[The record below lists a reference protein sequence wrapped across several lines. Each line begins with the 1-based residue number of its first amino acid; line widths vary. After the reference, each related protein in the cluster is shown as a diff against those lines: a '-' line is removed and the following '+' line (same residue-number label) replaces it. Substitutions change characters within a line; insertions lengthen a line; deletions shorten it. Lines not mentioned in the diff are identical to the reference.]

1 MHPTG
6 TENRATEIDALLKD
20 RAFDRAATAIIEAY
34 GAELFGFLVNVL
46 GNDDDAAEVF
56 SQVGEDLWRGLA
68 TFRGSCS
75 ARTWLYVLAR
85 NAVLKFRRAPFRRH
99 LHLTGDRLFDAAVH
113 TARTPTPLWQR
124 TGAKDKWREL
134 REALSDED
142 RTLLALRINRG
153 FEWEDVARVT
163 LSAAPEEEPGAT
175 PHGEA
180 LRREAARL
188 RKRFQLLKHELRDR
202 AREAGLVD
210 RDK

>member
-1 MHPTG
+1 MYPAG
-6 TENRATEIDALLKD
+6 TEDRATQIDALIKG

-34 GAELFGFLVNVL
+34 AAELFGFLVNVL
-46 GNDDDAAEVF
+46 GNEGDAAEVF

-68 TFRGSCS
+68 AFRGTCS

-85 NAVLKFRRAPFRRH
+85 NAVSRHRRAPFRRQA
-99 LHLTGDRLFDAAVH
+99 HLTGDALFDAAVH

-124 TGAKDKWREL
+124 TGVKDKWRAL
-134 REALSDED
+134 RDALCDED
-142 RTLLALRINRG
+142 RTLLVLRVDRG

-163 LSAAPEEEPGAT
+163 LGATQEEPL
-175 PHGEA
+175 A

-188 RKRFQLLKHELRDR
+188 RKRFQLLKQELRDR

-210 RDK
+210 GDK